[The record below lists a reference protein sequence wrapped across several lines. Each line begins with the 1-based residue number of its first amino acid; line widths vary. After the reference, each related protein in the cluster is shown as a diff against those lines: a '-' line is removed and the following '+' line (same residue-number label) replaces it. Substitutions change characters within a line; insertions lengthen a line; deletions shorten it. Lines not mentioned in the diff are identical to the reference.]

1 MQAERDAGGSVIQHW
16 KPSEIKQV
24 VIPILPMKLQ
34 QELSDK
40 VQQSFVLRKEAIDL
54 LEKAKMQVEEGIG
67 SFIYPDLL
75 SY

>member
-54 LEKAKMQVEEGIG
+54 LEKAKMQVEEGIS

-75 SY
+75 SH

>member
-1 MQAERDAGGSVIQHW
+1 M
-16 KPSEIKQV
+16 
-24 VIPILPMKLQ
+24 IPILPMKLQ